1 MFNLNLSESF
11 SAAPQPDRPLTPRES
26 NRQTALTRH
35 AEKMVALLGDCRPV
49 VSIDVDDRYHALID
63 SVLFSHV

>member
-1 MFNLNLSESF
+1 MFNLNLDGSF
-11 SAAPQPDRPLTPRES
+11 AAQPQPGRPLTPREA
-26 NRQTALTRH
+26 NRRDALSRH

-49 VSIDVDDRYHALID
+49 VSINIDYRYHALID

>member
-1 MFNLNLSESF
+1 MFNLNLDGSF
-11 SAAPQPDRPLTPRES
+11 AAQPHRARPLTPREA